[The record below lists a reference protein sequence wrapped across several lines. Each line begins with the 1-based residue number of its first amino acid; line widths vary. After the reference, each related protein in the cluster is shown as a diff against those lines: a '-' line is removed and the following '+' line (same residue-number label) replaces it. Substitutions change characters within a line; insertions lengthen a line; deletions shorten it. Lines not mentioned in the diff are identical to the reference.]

1 MLSLFGIKTH
11 VCFGSCSARYQ
22 DVSIVCLRLRN
33 PKFPRFVIFFGL
45 NLPCLRGI
53 CFLIGQPHG
62 HVSLD
67 VFLTLPDL
75 NSWEIRWCL
84 WRNKRKNEPC
94 WLSYLVVF
102 ETYRAMSHI
111 TQIDQLIAGSWAS
124 PHISTLA
131 CKQRALGP
139 ISLTE
144 AIGGIGWSP
153 MSCLTN
159 PDCPDS
165 HITYHTYIW
174 HTHILC
180 RYNVYSVYIEYY
192 IVYIYNVIYNIEYD
206 IMWCIYI

>member
-1 MLSLFGIKTH
+1 MFAGDMLPYWTTPWT
-11 VCFGSCSARYQ
+11 
-22 DVSIVCLRLRN
+22 CL
-33 PKFPRFVIFFGL
+33 VG
-45 NLPCLRGI
+45 C
-53 CFLIGQPHG
+53 
-62 HVSLD
+62 